1 MISIHSLFDEA
12 AEQYEQKI
20 AIEDNENF
28 YTYGQLKEASEKIA
42 NALISIVV
50 QKKSVLQF

>member
-42 NALISIVV
+42 TALISIGV

>member
-20 AIEDNENF
+20 AIEIM
-28 YTYGQLKEASEKIA
+28 K
-42 NALISIVV
+42 ISIHTV
-50 QKKSVLQF
+50 S